1 MNINLQILTNQEP
14 IMLNPYIQQQF
25 TGQIWKLLIE
35 PVKELLFVET
45 RDTEN
50 RVVSFSGFDLNTG
63 KPSFLNITLDE
74 KWLTGMEGCFDGV
87 LFLHGYQSTQ
97 SPVHKG
103 ITAVDGATG
112 NILWSNYNYAINHI
126 SASGPVAYNT
136 QIQPKKLF
144 VLDAQNGA
152 ALQPFDASVDEDI
165 DQNIVLP
172 HVIKSLDTDMEP
184 HFEGDKTGI
193 IHYIEY
199 NSFRIVSLHTLV
211 NTRLSQVLLIMQGN
225 NLVYR
230 DLLNDE
236 IQKLQPEAF
245 IMQHNRL
252 IYIKNKVELK
262 VLNL

>member
-1 MNINLQILTNQEP
+1 
-14 IMLNPYIQQQF
+14 MLKPYIQQQF
-25 TGQIWKLLIE
+25 TGQIWKLLID

-50 RVVSFSGFDLNTG
+50 RIVSFSGFDMNTG
-63 KPSFLNITLDE
+63 TGNFLNISLDE
-74 KWLTGMEGCFDGV
+74 KWLTGIEDCFNNV

-103 ITAVDGATG
+103 ITAIDSATG

-126 SASGPVAYNT
+126 SVSGPVAYNT

-144 VLDAQNGA
+144 VLHAQNGA
-152 ALQPFDASVDEDI
+152 VLRPFNASVDKDI

-172 HVIKSLDTDMEP
+172 HVVETLDTGMKQ

-245 IMQHNRL
+245 IMQQNRL